1 VPSPEREVVLGKP
14 NYRHEKRQ
22 KELKR
27 QLKQS
32 AKLQRK
38 LDRANVRPE
47 PADTRQEE
55 PDVVSEQ

>member
-1 VPSPEREVVLGKP
+1 LGKP